1 MTDPIPSATGIFVR
15 DQPNGYEVL
24 RVERHAQ
31 LSFAGGAA
39 VFPGGRID
47 EDDHRIA
54 ASAPISEASA
64 GLERLDAAA
73 RIAAMRESLEETGI
87 AIGVDGLPLHRWAD
101 WRAALHSGKP
111 FSEMLMAEGLRL
123 NLGSLTPFARWL
135 PPSRRLSRIFDTRF
149 YIARAPEEDR
159 KSTRLNSSH

>member
-1 MTDPIPSATGIFVR
+1 
-15 DQPNGYEVL
+15 
-24 RVERHAQ
+24 
-31 LSFAGGAA
+31 
-39 VFPGGRID
+39 
-47 EDDHRIA
+47 
-54 ASAPISEASA
+54 
-64 GLERLDAAA
+64 
-73 RIAAMRESLEETGI
+73 MRESLEETGI

-149 YIARAPEEDR
+149 YIARAPEDAPTPFLPDGRER
-159 KSTRLNSSH
+159 SEEHTSELQSLMR